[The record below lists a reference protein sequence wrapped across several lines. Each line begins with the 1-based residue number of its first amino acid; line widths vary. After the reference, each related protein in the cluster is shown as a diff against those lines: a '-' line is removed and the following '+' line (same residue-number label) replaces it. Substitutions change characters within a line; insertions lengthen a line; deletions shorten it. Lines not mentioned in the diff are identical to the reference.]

1 MDLIERKK
9 ILRILDRNFE
19 ISKMFKLKKII
30 KKPGKFFVI
39 YLLALF
45 YKFFPNTKLTFFIK
59 SKTVWDDILNIILPT
74 YSDIFALG
82 FFEYKLTKFLLKNL
96 KEDEVFID
104 IGAHLGYYSLL
115 ASRLVGEKG
124 RVIAFEPTPSIFKI
138 LEKNTRNKSN
148 IIAKQKAL
156 FNKINRIKFIDYGLR
171 DSVLN
176 TWKKRTV
183 DFLKNKGEEISV
195 EAITLDM
202 FCNENNI
209 RPHFIKLDTE
219 GSESLVL
226 EGMSNILENIKPIL
240 SIEVGGGKEWAENN
254 KKSIGLLLKYN
265 YNPYE
270 INEDGELTEHKIRQE
285 YVYENLIFIPKK

>member
-45 YKFFPNTKLTFFIK
+45 YKFFPNAKLTFFVK